1 MNPPRR
7 TTVATASAVVLAT
20 AGGLLIAATPASAA
34 VTCASPVFKR
44 TFYANTTFSGTPK
57 RTDCDSV
64 IDENWGPAP
73 PPPDCRRTTS
83 ASAGP

>member
-1 MNPPRR
+1 MNRPRG

-20 AGGLLIAATPASAA
+20 AGGLLTAAHSASAAA

-57 RTDCDSV
+57 GTDCDSA
-64 IDENWGPAP
+64 ID
-73 PPPDCRRTTS
+73 
-83 ASAGP
+83 